1 MALGISDR
9 HLRNLKDGPPLV
21 RLGTA
26 IVYPLASLE
35 RWLESRIRRSDTID
49 GGGEPTNNASGADR
63 DPSALEAVSASGPLS
78 LAYLPSTQRKA
89 A

>member
-35 RWLESRIRRSDTID
+35 SWLESRIRPSDTID
-49 GGGEPTNNASGADR
+49 SGGEPTNNSSGADR
-63 DPSALEAVSASGPLS
+63 EPFVLEPVAANGPVS